1 MNAAVFRAKLRLAA
15 AMAAGLALA
24 TATQAQ
30 SFDGQLDASR
40 SEASPVAQPARAS
53 GLAAL
58 LNADAGSA
66 AGTSIPRLSPVR
78 EAALRDTAR
87 ALGVQQG
94 LGERS
99 REIESQL
106 KRRRAEL
113 DATFRFSDL
122 MMGAGFMPAV
132 ISEAQ
137 DAVAVD
143 ATVMRI
149 ASRVYR
155 IDEPARPVAV
165 PPTWRDWLLLGLNPG
180 LRPHVPTEA
189 AVLPRD
195 DEERAFWRAEL
206 RAAYN
211 VGRKQA
217 DEIFELNVARLERTY
232 LGMRRFYD
240 LFARG
245 MVTAPTIVASS
256 SVIDREDPNTVVVGG
271 TVFRITAGTTFVE
284 ETKAWVPL
292 GR

>member
-1 MNAAVFRAKLRLAA
+1 MSAAALGAGLRRAAAVACVAF
-15 AMAAGLALA
+15 AAGA
-24 TATQAQ
+24 QAQ
-30 SFDGQLDASR
+30 SLASQLETAS
-40 SEASPVAQPARAS
+40 APAMAVPTPGAQSS

-66 AGTSIPRLSPVR
+66 AAASAPRLSPVR

-87 ALGVQQG
+87 ALGAQQG

-99 REIESQL
+99 REIEAQL
-106 KRRRAEL
+106 NRRRAEL

-122 MMGAGFMPAV
+122 MIGAGFMPAV

-137 DAVAVD
+137 DAVAVE

-165 PPTWRDWLLLGLNPG
+165 PPTWRDWLLLGLNPS
-180 LRPHVPTEA
+180 LRPHVPSEP

-195 DEERAFWRAEL
+195 EQERAFWRAEL
-206 RAAYN
+206 SAAYQI
-211 VGRKQA
+211 GRKQA
-217 DEIFELNVARLERTY
+217 DDIFELNVARLQRTY

-256 SVIDREDPNTVVVGG
+256 SVIDREDPNTIVVGG

-284 ETKAWVPL
+284 ETQQWVPL